1 MKRNHLINMAWMQ
14 ALWFAA
20 VIGAAH
26 KQTWPA
32 VIILLTFAWWQLE
45 PSRRQSSDL
54 QIIPVAVFIGMVLDS
69 SWIKLGWI
77 QFSNPEP
84 VPHMAPIWILLLW
97 TGLALT
103 VNHSLGW
110 LQGKLVLAGSVSGL
124 VSPFSYLAAQRLG
137 AVHIISDSWS
147 WFFGLA
153 ICWALALPFLLWLAG
168 HLQEINSGKLDV

>member
-1 MKRNHLINMAWMQ
+1 MKRNHLINLAWMQ
-14 ALWFAA
+14 ILWFSA

-32 VIILLTFAWWQLE
+32 VIVLLTFAWWQLE

-54 QIIPVAVFIGMVLDS
+54 QILPVAVFVGMVLDS
-69 SWIKLGWI
+69 SWIKLGWM

-84 VPHMAPIWILLLW
+84 LPHMAPFWILLLW

-110 LQGKLVLAGSVSGL
+110 LQGKLLLAGSVSAL
-124 VSPFSYLAAQRLG
+124 ISPLSYLAAQRLG
-137 AVHIISDSWS
+137 AVQIITDSWI

-153 ICWALALPFLLWLAG
+153 LSWALVLPFLLWLAG
-168 HLQEINSGKLDV
+168 YLEKIKTGR